1 MLKTRLISFLA
12 AFVLLAGCNQQP
24 STVALPEVNDQN
36 CRLEMIQ
43 QIKNTAARQKFAGQC
58 SRRPIGIAPTDK
70 PKNWLD
76 LTEKN

>member
-1 MLKTRLISFLA
+1 MSKTLSISFLA
-12 AFVLLAGCNQQP
+12 AFALLAGCDQQ
-24 STVALPEVNDQN
+24 SSKVALPEVNDQN

-43 QIKNTAARQKFAGQC
+43 QIKNKAARQEFAGQC